1 MFLSP
6 SLAAVAVTGYN
17 TNGWSFWD
25 SWDEKTQNWRPLDD
39 LRKDSM
45 RSASAG
51 CTIAVFNPSFGTE
64 LGICDEWKDGPSR
77 HHALYV
83 VSNPHWRQPRAFRRE
98 HLEKWAEKEPILR
111 AAWDLFKEDTERGKR
126 DFTS

>member
-1 MFLSP
+1 
-6 SLAAVAVTGYN
+6 
-17 TNGWSFWD
+17 
-25 SWDEKTQNWRPLDD
+25 
-39 LRKDSM
+39 M

-77 HHALYV
+77 HPALYV
-83 VSNPHWRQPRAFRRE
+83 VSNPHWRRPRAFCSE
-98 HLEKWAEKEPILR
+98 HLEKYADKEPILQ
-111 AAWDLFKEDTERGKR
+111 AAWDLFREDTERGKR